1 MASRSKTTSFITEL
15 PLKVSPSHE
24 AVLLSR
30 LEMGRKIYNACLGEA
45 LRRLK
50 RMRASTEYQVAQKM
64 PPGKARS
71 QKRQARA
78 KVFRAVRNRFGFGE
92 YALHS
97 YAKRFSHSY
106 LGEHID
112 ANTVQK
118 LATRVWAGVN
128 EYAFGKRGQPR
139 FKGKNQFDSL
149 EGKSNKSGILWREER
164 VKWFKLDLAPLINLA
179 DPVIMHG
186 LQASIKFLRLL
197 RRKVRGRNRFYVQL
211 VNEGRPYRKPSHK
224 IGKAVVGL
232 DLGPSTIAA
241 VGDEMAL
248 LKQFCDELK
257 RSHRK
262 IKRLQRR
269 IERQRRASNPD
280 NYHKEKWV
288 RSPTGKHWLKK
299 KGKPRKGCRHWVK
312 SRRQRANEQQLAE
325 LHRKEADHRKSLHGQ
340 LVNILLSWGKTFK
353 TEKLSYKAWQKI
365 FGRSVG
371 FRAPGMFMA
380 MLRRKAESAGG
391 AVLEFPTRPT
401 KLSQT
406 CLCETVKKKSLSKRW
421 HDCSCGVLMQR
432 DLFSA
437 FLAKSVE
444 EELLNAEKAREIWS
458 GLESVLVAALS
469 RVIADSPKP
478 VNGKVS
484 WPSSFGLKESQF
496 RRQNGSSEKLV
507 GIPAKSLSSR
517 VALLLETA
525 G

>member
-1 MASRSKTTSFITEL
+1 MAPRSKTTSFITEL
-15 PLKVSPSHE
+15 PLKVNPSQE
-24 AVLLSR
+24 AVLLRR
-30 LEMGRKIYNACLGEA
+30 LEMGRKIYNACLGET
-45 LRRLK
+45 LRRLRK
-50 RMRASTEYQVAQKM
+50 MRASAEYQAAWKM

-71 QKRQARA
+71 QKRQARNKA
-78 KVFRAVRNRFGFGE
+78 FRAVRNRFGFGE

-112 ANTVQK
+112 TSTVQK
-118 LATRVWAGVN
+118 LATRVWGAVN
-128 EYAFGKRGQPR
+128 EYDLGKRGQPR

-164 VKWFKLDLAPLINLA
+164 VKWFKLELAPLINPTDL
-179 DPVIMHG
+179 VIQHG
-186 LQASIKFLRLL
+186 LQAPIKFLRLL

-211 VNEGRPYRKPSHK
+211 VNEGRPYRKANHK

-241 VGDEMAL
+241 VGDEEAL
-248 LKQFCDELK
+248 LKQFCEELE
-257 RSHRK
+257 RNHRK
-262 IKRLQRR
+262 IKRLQRQ

-280 NYHKEKWV
+280 NYHEDKWV

-299 KGKPRKGCRHWVK
+299 KGKPRKGCRHWLK
-312 SRRQRANEQQLAE
+312 SRRQRANEEQLAE
-325 LHRKEADHRKSLHGQ
+325 LHRQEADHRKSLHGQ
-340 LVNILLSWGKTFK
+340 LVNNLLSWGKSFK

-391 AVLEFPTRPT
+391 TVLEFPTRQT

-406 CLCETVKKKSLSKRW
+406 CICETVKKKGLSKRW

-437 FLAKSVE
+437 FLAQSVE
-444 EELLNAEKAREIWS
+444 GELLNAEKARELWS
-458 GLESVLVAALS
+458 GLESVLVAAL
-469 RVIADSPKP
+469 RQVISDSPKP
-478 VNGKVS
+478 VTGKAV
-484 WPSSFGLKESQF
+484 WPASFGLKEAQ
-496 RRQNGSSEKLV
+496 RLNGSPEKLV

-517 VALLLETA
+517 VRLLLETA